1 MANHPQQAETHRL
14 MAEASAAYAQGDL
27 RRAAADATRALQQAP
42 EMPEALHLLGLC
54 FLRIGEAG
62 RAVQLLRHAAMQR
75 PADAM
80 LVHHLGIALQDAGDL
95 AGALIVFDR
104 AAALDPQDVDVRL
117 NIGVVREK
125 AGDTVGAEQAYR
137 DVLEREPR
145 HAAAAA
151 YLSSILEQRNS
162 LEDAAALSDVALE
175 IEPREPVANLTRAQL
190 DLRGGRIAE
199 AAARLRDL
207 LADPGLSPRNRAV
220 AAGRLGAAYDRL
232 GEPEAAWQQFM
243 AAKKALQGTFAP
255 QPESMYGIA
264 AAARMRRFL
273 ERLPEGPPSVQGTM
287 PVFLVG
293 FPRSGTTLLDQIL
306 SGHPGIEVL
315 EEKATLLDFLGE
327 FTAGD
332 AALERL
338 ARMGDAELEP
348 WRQRYWQRVRD
359 FMPGRDSHR
368 LFVDKMPLNSL
379 YMPLIHRLFPG
390 ARYLFALRDP
400 RDVVLSCSMQT
411 FTLNEAM
418 RHFQSLDETVR
429 YYTAVMD
436 VGASAAAR
444 LQDRVHRIRYED
456 VVADTEGAARRLLE
470 FLELPWEPAVL
481 DFQRT
486 ARAKRIST
494 PSYHQVVEPI
504 YTRARERWRRYEDQ
518 LAPVLPL
525 LQPFVERFGYL

>member
-1 MANHPQQAETHRL
+1 MANHPPQAEIHRL
-14 MAEASAAYAQGDL
+14 MADASAAYAQGDV
-27 RRAAADATRALQQAP
+27 RRAGAGATRVLQQAP
-42 EMPEALHLLGLC
+42 EMPEAMHLLGLC
-54 FLRIGEAG
+54 FLREGDAG
-62 RAVQLLRHAAMQR
+62 RAVQLLRHAAALR

-95 AGALIVFDR
+95 AGALAVLER
-104 AAALDPQDVDVRL
+104 AAALDPRDVDIRL
-117 NIGVVREK
+117 NIGVVSEK
-125 AGDTVGAEQAYR
+125 AGDTASAEQAYR

-162 LEDAAALSDVALE
+162 LEDAAVLSDRALE

-190 DLRGGRIAE
+190 DLRTGRMSE
-199 AAARLRDL
+199 AAARLQDL
-207 LADPGLSPRNRAV
+207 LADPALSPRNRAV

-232 GEPEAAWQQFM
+232 GEPEAAWRQFM
-243 AAKKALQGTFAP
+243 AAKTALQGTFAP
-255 QPESMYGIA
+255 QAEGMYGLSA
-264 AAARMRRFL
+264 ATRMRRYL
-273 ERLPEGPPSVQGTM
+273 DRLPDGSPSIQGTM

-315 EEKATLLDFLGE
+315 EEKATLLDFLSE
-327 FTAGD
+327 FTADD

-338 ARMGDAELEP
+338 TRVVDAELEP
-348 WRQRYWQRVRD
+348 WRRRYWQRVQS
-359 FMPGRDSHR
+359 FMPTRDPQR

-400 RDVVLSCSMQT
+400 RDVVLSCCMQT

-418 RHFQSLDETVR
+418 RHFQSLDETAR
-429 YYTAVMD
+429 YYAAVMD
-436 VGASAAAR
+436 VGAASAAR
-444 LQDRVHRIRYED
+444 LQGQVHRIRYED

-470 FLELPWEPAVL
+470 FLGLPWDSSVL

-504 YTRARERWRRYEDQ
+504 YTRARERWRRYENQ

-525 LQPFVERFGYL
+525 LQPFVERFGYR

>member
-1 MANHPQQAETHRL
+1 MANHPQQAEIHRL

-27 RRAAADATRALQQAP
+27 RRAAAGATGALQQLP

-54 FLRIGEAG
+54 FLKGGEAG
-62 RAVQLLRHAAMQR
+62 RAVQLLRHAALQR

-95 AGALIVFDR
+95 AGALAVLKR
-104 AAALDPQDVDVRL
+104 AAVLDPRDADVRL
-117 NIGVVREK
+117 NIGVVSEK
-125 AGDTVGAEQAYR
+125 AGDVADAERAYR
-137 DVLEREPR
+137 SVLELEPR
-145 HAAAAA
+145 HAVAAA

-162 LEDAAALSDVALE
+162 LEDAAVLSDRALE

-190 DLRGGRIAE
+190 DLRGGRMAE

-232 GEPEAAWQQFM
+232 GEPEEAWRQFM
-243 AAKKALQGTFAP
+243 AAKKALQGTFVP
-255 QPESMYGIA
+255 QAEGMYGFA
-264 AAARMRRFL
+264 AAARIHHYL
-273 ERLPEGPPSVQGTM
+273 DRLLDEPPPVQGTM

-315 EEKATLLDFLGE
+315 EEQATLLDFLSE
-327 FTAGD
+327 FSTGD

-338 ARMGDAELEP
+338 ARLDEAELEP
-348 WRQRYWQRVRD
+348 WRRRYWLRVQD
-359 FMPGRDSHR
+359 FMPGRDPRR

-379 YMPLIHRLFPG
+379 YMPLIRRLFPG
-390 ARYLFALRDP
+390 ARFLFALRDP
-400 RDVVLSCSMQT
+400 RDVVLSCCMQS
-411 FTLNEAM
+411 FDLNEAM
-418 RHFQSLDETVR
+418 RHFLSLDETAR
-429 YYTAVMD
+429 YYAAVMGI
-436 VGASAAAR
+436 GAAAAAR
-444 LQDRVHRIRYED
+444 LQDHVHHIRYED
-456 VVADTEGAARRLLE
+456 VVADTEGTARRLLE
-470 FLELPWEPAVL
+470 FLELPWEPSVL
-481 DFQRT
+481 DFQHT
-486 ARAKRIST
+486 ARAKRINT

-504 YTRARERWRRYEDQ
+504 YTRARERWRRYENQ

-525 LQPFVERFGYL
+525 LQPFVERFGYA

>member
-1 MANHPQQAETHRL
+1 

-27 RRAAADATRALQQAP
+27 RRAGVGATRVLQQMP
-42 EMPEALHLLGLC
+42 EMPEAMHLLGLC
-54 FLRIGEAG
+54 FLREGDAV
-62 RAVQLLRHAAMQR
+62 RAVQLLRHAAALR

-95 AGALIVFDR
+95 AGALTVLNR
-104 AAALDPQDVDVRL
+104 AAVLDPRDVDVRL
-117 NIGVVREK
+117 NIGVVSEN
-125 AGDTVGAEQAYR
+125 AGDTAGAEQAYR

-162 LEDAAALSDVALE
+162 LEEAAVLSDRALE
-175 IEPREPVANLTRAQL
+175 VEPREPVANLTRAQL
-190 DLRGGRIAE
+190 DLRAGRMAE
-199 AAARLRDL
+199 AAARLREV
-207 LADPGLSPRNRAV
+207 LADPALTPRNRAV

-243 AAKKALQGTFAP
+243 AAKKALQGTFAS
-255 QPESMYGIA
+255 QPGGTYGIA
-264 AAARMRRFL
+264 AATLMHRYL
-273 ERLPEGPPSVQGTM
+273 DRLPDGLPPIQGTM

-293 FPRSGTTLLDQIL
+293 FPRSGTTLLDQML

-315 EEKATLLDFLGE
+315 EEKATLWDFLSE
-327 FTAGD
+327 FAAGD

-338 ARMGDAELEP
+338 ARVGDAELEP
-348 WRQRYWQRVRD
+348 WRRRYWQRVRD
-359 FMPGRDSHR
+359 FMPGRDPQR

-390 ARYLFALRDP
+390 ARFLFALRDP
-400 RDVVLSCSMQT
+400 RDVVLSCCMQT

-418 RHFQSLDETVR
+418 RHFQSLDETAR
-429 YYTAVMD
+429 YYAAVMS
-436 VGASAAAR
+436 VGAAAAVR
-444 LQDRVHRIRYED
+444 LQDRVHLIHYED
-456 VVADTEGAARRLLE
+456 VVADTESAARRLLE
-470 FLELPWEPAVL
+470 FLELPWEANVL

-504 YTRARERWRRYEDQ
+504 YTRARARWRRYEHQ

-525 LQPFVERFGYL
+525 